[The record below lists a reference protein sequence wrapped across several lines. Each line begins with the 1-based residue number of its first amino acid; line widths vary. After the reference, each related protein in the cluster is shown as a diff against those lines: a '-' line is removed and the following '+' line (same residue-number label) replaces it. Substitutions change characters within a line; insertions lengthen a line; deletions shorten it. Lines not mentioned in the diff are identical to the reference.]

1 MIEMIM
7 GVPVTNFQN
16 MGPYV
21 NNDYSENMFRGFTVV
36 LEMHVF
42 YFESDKL

>member
-1 MIEMIM
+1 MIEM
-7 GVPVTNFQN
+7 GVSVTNFQN

-21 NNDYSENMFRGFTVV
+21 YDYSENMFRGFTVV
-36 LEMHVF
+36 LAMHVF